1 MNGKER
7 SFPLAGPEHLGRAGL
22 LACGISVALI
32 VVTGLLGPS
41 AAQLPYPP
49 PGVTRF
55 FSTTPPSGVVTALLA
70 IAILLGA
77 AGVTLAWLAMRRGW
91 CPSPRRLIV
100 GGLLCAAVVSAV
112 PPMGSTDLVMYTGY
126 GRLADL
132 GINPYVHSVDD
143 LPHKVEPNEHVLE
156 GAEPTSVYGPVALAA
171 FWLAAEAGEPSS
183 RNTVWLLQLLA
194 LACFAVVAL
203 LLDRAART
211 SDRAESDRARARV
224 ALLWTFNPILLFEI
238 VNAAHIDTLAVA
250 IGLSAL
256 LVASRSALGSGALV
270 ALSIAVKI
278 SFGLY
283 AAAIAWALLRRPRR
297 LIEYLLA
304 ATVVGLALFLPFWPG
319 ILDPLKQAAGWVASE
334 SPWHLVDVAL
344 TGHFAPTTLRRL
356 ISLGALVLLV
366 VVVRRLNLGLPQGS
380 DDARGRSVRT
390 ATLLTTAWLLTAP
403 YALPWYDAFAWA
415 PLVLL
420 PASGV
425 DLVVLTRLTIV
436 ALAYLPGA
444 GTLNGFSGEVRNV
457 VHDGLT
463 PLLSIALV
471 VIVIFA
477 GPRLALSRE
486 PSSQR
491 TPLSPG

>member
-1 MNGKER
+1 MSDAAIRGR
-7 SFPLAGPEHLGRAGL
+7 IGLA
-22 LACGISVALI
+22 ACVGSVALI
-32 VVTGLLGPS
+32 VATGLLGPS

-49 PGVTRF
+49 PGPTRYLPI
-55 FSTTPPSGVVTALLA
+55 SASGGVVFALLA
-70 IAILLGA
+70 VAILLGA
-77 AGVTLAWLAMRRGW
+77 AGLVLTWLALRHGW

-126 GRLADL
+126 GRLVDL
-132 GINPYVHSVDD
+132 GLNPYVHSVDD
-143 LPHKVEPNEHVLE
+143 LPRKSEPNEHVLE

-171 FWLAAEAGEPSS
+171 FWVSAEAGEPSS

-194 LACFAVVAL
+194 LACFAIVAL

-211 SDRAESDRARARV
+211 SDRAEPDRARARV
-224 ALLWTFNPILLFEI
+224 ALLWTLNPILLFEI

-256 LVASRSALGSGALV
+256 LVASRSAFGSGVLV
-270 ALSIAVKI
+270 AVSVAVKI

-304 ATVVGLALFLPFWPG
+304 ATVVSLALFLPFWPG
-319 ILDPLKQAAGWVASE
+319 ILDPLKQAAGFLASE
-334 SPWHLVDVAL
+334 SPWHFLGLAL
-344 TGHFAPTTLRRL
+344 TGHVAPTTLRRL
-356 ISLGALVLLV
+356 ISLGAVVLLV
-366 VVVRRLNLGLPQGS
+366 VVARRLNLGLPQGS

-390 ATLLTTAWLLTAP
+390 ATLLTTAWLLTAT

-425 DLVVLTRLTIV
+425 DLVLLTRLTIV

-444 GTLNGFSGEVRNV
+444 GTLTGFSGDVRNV

-463 PLLSIALV
+463 PVMSIALV
-471 VIVIFA
+471 VIVIVA